1 MALSIFFFLIFGN
14 CNFCNKFLIGDFVAT
29 NSVIITR
36 ENALD
41 SRSALIQFYLLRVMI
56 TDLIGLHSVLLLSL
70 ILVSAETAVIL
81 TKIYV

>member
-1 MALSIFFFLIFGN
+1 M
-14 CNFCNKFLIGDFVAT
+14 AT

-41 SRSALIQFYLLRVMI
+41 SRSALIQFYLPRVMI